1 MSATFR
7 PPPCFAYPSCV
18 PPWSVSL
25 CRVFAFD
32 RWGHERVSSSLRPPG
47 QRLSRVPGVGRE
59 GHSMAGVMCLL
70 REAVSLDMFGPL
82 GTLRTHTHT
91 HIMTL
96 GTCGA
101 VWTLAF
107 CFISVV
113 LRFACFGFRCFSV
126 FFFLLVLFSFFVLK
140 LAPTPCFFLVSGA
153 GRAPAETRCAG
164 RFSNFYSSAQ
174 LHKTPCMC
182 QPAIVKFSVV
192 NRCRRSFQPS
202 KTDFSPP
209 PAVGRTRKRKAEPQ
223 KARLNHK
230 KPG

>member
-107 CFISVV
+107 CLISFV
-113 LRFACFGFRCFSV
+113 LRVACFAFRCFSV
-126 FFFLLVLFSFFVLK
+126 FFLSPRLIFLFCSQASTNPMFFPGFGCWARSRRNSVCRAVLELLQFSAATQDAMYV
-140 LAPTPCFFLVSGA
+140 
-153 GRAPAETRCAG
+153 
-164 RFSNFYSSAQ
+164 
-174 LHKTPCMC
+174 
-182 QPAIVKFSVV
+182 
-192 NRCRRSFQPS
+192 
-202 KTDFSPP
+202 
-209 PAVGRTRKRKAEPQ
+209 
-223 KARLNHK
+223 
-230 KPG
+230 